1 MDIEAWAANRLA
13 GEMADILA
21 GGYVDVFDAA
31 DVRLARCHFAD
42 AAFESPLE
50 GAIKANPFKPAVAEN
65 DGVPARFAA
74 FDFDGTRVLG
84 GSAGYRDDEPAPQL
98 KFRTRMIVKDADVLV
113 DSFVFSVVAAEAASP
128 S

>member
-21 GGYVDVFDAA
+21 GGYVDVFDVA
-31 DVRLARCHFAD
+31 DLRLARCHFAD
-42 AAFESPLE
+42 EAFAAPLE
-50 GAIKANPFKPAVAEN
+50 GAIKANQFKPAVAEN
-65 DGVPARFAA
+65 DGVPARYAA

-113 DSFVFSVVAAEAASP
+113 DSFIFSVVAAEAASP